1 MSNVPVL
8 LSITEPDF
16 KGGAPANTPTEP
28 ARKPLAKP
36 KMEDK
41 ALSQRQHRKSIPA
54 AVLWVSGAGSQAKG
68 KVGLS
73 GPAGKPRAF
82 EGWSVCQARQQDHP
96 PTRVPHTGIL
106 VPACPKALHSPAWL
120 DPPQHT
126 GPTKLTSHRQPTPA
140 KTAARLGQLSRKTAP
155 AQRMRLRSCLA
166 GQSGRAVGTKPHP
179 LDARHAQLAVLHV
192 PRDPVVFKSRVGR
205 DLSDCA

>member
-16 KGGAPANTPTEP
+16 KDGAPANTPTEP

-41 ALSQRQHRKSIPA
+41 ALSQRQHRKSIPD
-54 AVLWVSGAGSQAKG
+54 AVLWVSSAGSQAKG

-73 GPAGKPRAF
+73 GPAARPRAF

-96 PTRVPHTGIL
+96 PARVPHTGIL
-106 VPACPKALHSPAWL
+106 VPAYPKALHSPAWL
-120 DPPQHT
+120 DPTQHT

-140 KTAARLGQLSRKTAP
+140 KTAARLGQPAKPQDRARPAHAP
-155 AQRMRLRSCLA
+155 QKLPRWPIGTRYGHGSPIPSTQGTHSLPCSTYHVVLLCL
-166 GQSGRAVGTKPHP
+166 
-179 LDARHAQLAVLHV
+179 
-192 PRDPVVFKSRVGR
+192 RVGGAR
-205 DLSDCA
+205 PF